1 MTDAETIAL
10 YDAQAAEY
18 DATISKNV
26 ASDSLRA
33 FFTAM
38 PKGARVLDLGCGPG
52 TASLFMMRAGIN
64 VDPVDASAG
73 MVRTAETRGLPA
85 RQATFDEITETSAYD
100 GIWAN
105 FSLTH
110 ADRSALPRHLAA
122 LHRAAKPGARLHLG
136 MKTGIGDMR
145 DRLGRHYCLVTV
157 PELIGLTTAAGFT
170 PTETREG
177 IDKGFAGT
185 ADPYVILTAYA

>member
-1 MTDAETIAL
+1 MVDPETIAL
-10 YDAQAAEY
+10 YDARAADY
-18 DATISKNV
+18 DATVSKDI

-38 PKGARVLDLGCGPG
+38 PQGARVLDLGCGPG
-52 TASLFMMRAGIN
+52 TASLFMMRAGLS

-73 MVRTAETRGLPA
+73 MVRTAKTRGLPA
-85 RQATFDEITETSAYD
+85 RQATFDEITETAAYD

-110 ADRSALPRHLAA
+110 AKRCDLPRHLAA
-122 LHRAAKPGARLHLG
+122 LHTAAKPGARLHLG
-136 MKTGIGDMR
+136 MKTGAGDIR

-157 PELIGLTTAAGFT
+157 AEIVQLTAAAGFT
-170 PTETREG
+170 TSETREG
-177 IDKGFAGT
+177 IDQGFAGT
-185 ADPYVILTAYA
+185 ADPYVILTAHA

>member
-1 MTDAETIAL
+1 MADQETIAL
-10 YDAQAAEY
+10 YDARATDY
-18 DATISKNV
+18 DATVTKDV

-38 PKGARVLDLGCGPG
+38 PAGARVLDLGCGPG
-52 TASLFMMRAGIN
+52 SASLFMMRAGIK

-73 MVRTAETRGLPA
+73 MVRAAESRGLPA
-85 RQATFDEITETSAYD
+85 RQATFDEITEKAVYD

-110 ADRSALPRHLAA
+110 ADRGALPRHLAA

-136 MKTGIGDMR
+136 MKTGSGDMR
-145 DRLGRHYCLVTV
+145 DQLGRHYCLVTV
-157 PELIGLTTAAGFT
+157 PEIVGLTTAAGFT
-170 PTETREG
+170 TTETREG
-177 IDKGFAGT
+177 IDHGFAGT
-185 ADPYVILTAYA
+185 ADPYVILTAHA